1 MLFFMLLLCCL
12 YAKNNDDLIGFAAGG
27 GRKQHEEYIYSA
39 ESDLSCIYAFVFNNE
54 HRNEEVEIRKVPN
67 FTLNMMNLVFKM
79 MDFAL
84 KMMDFALK
92 AKRKA
97 MQVRLYT
104 HKNHFVNESMHVM
117 LVSAISA

>member
-1 MLFFMLLLCCL
+1 MM
-12 YAKNNDDLIGFAAGG
+12 NFA
-27 GRKQHEEYIYSA
+27 
-39 ESDLSCIYAFVFNNE
+39 
-54 HRNEEVEIRKVPN
+54 
-67 FTLNMMNLVFKM
+67 LNMVDFALKL

>member
-1 MLFFMLLLCCL
+1 
-12 YAKNNDDLIGFAAGG
+12 
-27 GRKQHEEYIYSA
+27 
-39 ESDLSCIYAFVFNNE
+39 
-54 HRNEEVEIRKVPN
+54 
-67 FTLNMMNLVFKM
+67 M